1 MGTHVS
7 LNIPV
12 RKGAGSNPADDIT
25 FCYTEHEE
33 ECGTPTGGGQDFL
46 RHAFRARD
54 GETRARRLIVWIFFV
69 LGFFCSFCF

>member
-1 MGTHVS
+1 MGPHVS

-54 GETRARRLIVWIFFV
+54 EET
-69 LGFFCSFCF
+69 